1 MNELSAFSPVDI
13 VALLMVAAGGIQGYF
28 RGLSGEI
35 ARLVGTVL
43 AFFTGIWLRQPVGLW
58 ITEHT
63 RLQDRAADA
72 TAFITTVFLALL
84 IMVVLRMI
92 VKKVVKVVF
101 AESVDKLAGVFAGML
116 RMTLFVLI
124 IFLCM
129 NMVPHEYLNRVFGE
143 DSTIGSVV
151 VKYVPMVKSRLEE
164 SNIIKTESETEA
176 GGPSA
181 EEDHD
186 NESGK

>member
-1 MNELSAFSPVDI
+1 MNELTVFSPVDI
-13 VALLMVAAGGIQGYF
+13 IALLMVAAGGVQGYF

-43 AFFTGIWLRQPVGLW
+43 AFIAGIWLRQPVGLW
-58 ITEHT
+58 IAEHT

-72 TAFITTVFLALL
+72 TAFITTVILALM

-92 VKKVVKVVF
+92 VKKVVKIVF
-101 AESVDKLAGVFAGML
+101 AESFDKLAGVFAGML

-143 DSTIGSVV
+143 DSTIGRVV
-151 VKYVPMVKSRLEE
+151 VKYVPMVRSTLEDN
-164 SNIIKTESETEA
+164 NIIKTQSETEA
-176 GGPSA
+176 GRRSA
-181 EEDHD
+181 EGDHD
-186 NESGK
+186 D